1 MDHSQRP
8 ERPYLAFGGHLRAR
22 FGCKVYRV
30 GLNAGFSCPNRDG
43 TVGEGGCI
51 YCRIDAFTLG
61 QGGAGKSIREQMLE
75 GMSRVGRRYGAGK
88 FLAYFQAFTNTYAPL
103 PVLRAAY
110 DESLVSEDVVGLCIG
125 TRPDCVADPVLS
137 LVADYALRMEVWLE
151 FGLQSANDATLERI
165 NRGHDFACFAD
176 AVRRARERGIMVC
189 AHVILGLPGEN
200 RKAMMRTADALA
212 EIGIDGVKI
221 HHLHVVR
228 GTPLEEMYARG
239 EVSVFPVEEYVPLV
253 VDFLERIPADAVIHR
268 LMGECRGDLLI
279 APLWRTPKREVVRM
293 IEEEFHRRGT
303 RQGARCA
310 G

>member
-1 MDHSQRP
+1 MDHSPRRDRP
-8 ERPYLAFGGHLRAR
+8 FPAFGDHLRAR

-30 GLNAGFSCPNRDG
+30 SLNAGFSCPNRDG
-43 TVGEGGCI
+43 TIGEGGCI
-51 YCRIDAFTLG
+51 YCRTDAFTPG
-61 QGGAGKSIREQMLE
+61 QNRPGKPIREQMLA
-75 GMSRVGRRYGAGK
+75 GMSRVGRRYGARK

-125 TRPDCVADPVLS
+125 TRPDCVPDPL
-137 LVADYALRMEVWLE
+137 LNLLADYARRLELWLE

-176 AVRRARERGIMVC
+176 AVRRAGERGIRVC
-189 AHVILGLPGEN
+189 AHVILGLPGED
-200 RKAMMRTADALA
+200 REAMMHTADALA
-212 EIGIDGVKI
+212 EVGIDGVKI

-239 EVSVFPVEEYVPLV
+239 EVSVFSVEEYVPLA

-268 LMGECRGDLLI
+268 LMGECRRDLLI
-279 APLWRTPKREVVRM
+279 APVWSTPKREIIRM

-303 RQGARCA
+303 RQGVRCA
-310 G
+310 S